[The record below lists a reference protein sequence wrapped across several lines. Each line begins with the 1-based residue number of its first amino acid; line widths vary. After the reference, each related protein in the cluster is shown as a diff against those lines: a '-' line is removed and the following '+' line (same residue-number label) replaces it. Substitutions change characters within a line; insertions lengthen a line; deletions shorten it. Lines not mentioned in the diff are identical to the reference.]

1 MIPDRE
7 ARRIAAPILAA
18 EEETLD
24 GARDELQDIA
34 REYEIKR
41 TDTPQQAEQKASRAK
56 ELMAAALL
64 AYLLLRRRKGSEAG
78 IEAARRN
85 LGRLGLATTMAAT
98 LGRALSVPVARATTP
113 LRVAVDGLTTRL
125 VRGALTRIP
134 GAALRLQRGIFDQV
148 VIRGKPV
155 APGRFQPVATG
166 ARPGAFVR
174 RTVTPPAAPG
184 ATQVLLA
191 RPGMTQGVIPVPGSL
206 DAGIK
211 AYQGGLER
219 IVQVDTWQGASFEL
233 RRIDQVAMA
242 LDSSLQR
249 EWVATL
255 DKRTCPV
262 CRKMDG
268 KVATAATPFDIE
280 PPVHPYCRC
289 VVLLTR
295 G

>member
-1 MIPDRE
+1 MIADRE

-41 TDTPQQAEQKASRAK
+41 TDTPQRAEQKASRAK

-98 LGRALSVPVARATTP
+98 LGRALSVPVARATSP
-113 LRVAVDGLTTRL
+113 LRVAVDKFTTRL
-125 VRGALTRIP
+125 VRGSLASVP
-134 GAALRLQRGIFDQV
+134 GAMVRPLPRV
-148 VIRGKPV
+148 
-155 APGRFQPVATG
+155 
-166 ARPGAFVR
+166 RPGLPTLRAA
-174 RTVTPPAAPG
+174 PAA
-184 ATQVLLA
+184 AV
-191 RPGMTQGVIPVPGSL
+191 RPRVIVPVPGAIRESMRAH
-206 DAGIK
+206 D
-211 AYQGGLER
+211 GGLER
-219 IVQVDTWQGASFEL
+219 IVQVETWEGASFEL
-233 RRIDQVAMA
+233 RRMDQVAMV
-242 LDSSLQR
+242 LDPSLQR

-262 CRKMDG
+262 CREMDG
-268 KVATAATPFDIE
+268 KIATAATPFDIE